1 MDTFQEIFS
10 DQDRYDDGI
19 IVDYAT
25 MIRMWSTLD
34 RSVAAFNRNC
44 GIITLRPSKVPEDAN
59 GNRQK
64 NRAK

>member
-1 MDTFQEIFS
+1 MDKYQEIFS

-19 IVDYAT
+19 VVDYAT

-44 GIITLRPSKVPEDAN
+44 GIITLRPAKDGADVNS
-59 GNRQK
+59 
-64 NRAK
+64 RAKDNSLK